1 MTIRQNFY
9 ALRKV
14 SAAAILLM
22 VLLFAACT
30 PAPST
35 PPAEDSSSADSASA
49 DAPAATMAPA
59 EEAVVAPAPTPEP
72 VSVFFVGVNPE
83 FRPFVFVDEAGNM
96 VGFDIDLLNALSS
109 AAGFEFGYVNTS
121 FGGLLQ
127 GISSDSF
134 DAAISAI
141 TVTDERARM
150 VDFTEPYFGS
160 GQAVVSYLSAG
171 QGLAVRTDNTTI
183 LGPDDLTEAVR
194 VGVKANTTGERFVV
208 DQTSGNFARYD
219 EANDALDALA
229 AGEVDAVVLDTPVI
243 THYIFQNPNAG
254 IKLSGGPVTEE
265 TYAIAVSKNE
275 PELLAMLN
283 GALAQIVSDGTYDQ
297 IFSKWFGSP

>member
-1 MTIRQNFY
+1 MTIRQNLFT
-9 ALRKV
+9 LRKV
-14 SAAAILLM
+14 SAAVISFM
-22 VLLFAACT
+22 VLLLAACT

-35 PPAEDSSSADSASA
+35 PPGDPASEDVPVATV
-49 DAPAATMAPA
+49 APTEETAA
-59 EEAVVAPAPTPEP
+59 APAPTPEP

-83 FRPFVFVDEAGNM
+83 FRPFVFMDEAGNM

-109 AAGFEFGYVNTS
+109 TAGFEFGYINTS

-141 TVTDERARM
+141 TVTDERKRM

-219 EANDALDALA
+219 EAYDALDALA

-283 GALAQIVSDGTYDQ
+283 DALAQIVSDGTYDQ
-297 IFSKWFGSP
+297 IFTKWFGSP